1 MENYYNFCIQ
11 QYNKRHRIPEN
22 SKEKNGQKMKHLAA
36 IAAYLIN
43 NIPNLIKSSYY
54 ESSCPSSFTRG
65 VKYSSSGHLCIFS
78 CYLLT
83 FFLSFIF
90 FFLLT
95 WSIML
100 RMASSQS
107 NPCLTCVRIQDLLGS
122 QSVALFSSN
131 EKYQWKNSSLH
142 KKQITWSILTIAY

>member
-22 SKEKNGQKMKHLAA
+22 SKKKNGQKMKHLAA

-90 FFLLT
+90 FSFWPGQSCLGWQALSQILVSHVLEYRIFLVPRQLHCFHQ
-95 WSIML
+95 M
-100 RMASSQS
+100 
-107 NPCLTCVRIQDLLGS
+107 
-122 QSVALFSSN
+122 
-131 EKYQWKNSSLH
+131 KNISGKILH
-142 KKQITWSILTIAY
+142 YTKSK